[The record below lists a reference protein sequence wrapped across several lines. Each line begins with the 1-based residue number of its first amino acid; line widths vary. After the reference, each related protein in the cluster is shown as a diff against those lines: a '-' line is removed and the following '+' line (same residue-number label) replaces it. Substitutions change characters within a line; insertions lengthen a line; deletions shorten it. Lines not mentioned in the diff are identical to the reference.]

1 MAGVVRTF
9 HEDESFATVAAA
21 IVGSLESAA
30 IRALSDRGLIEFDLT
45 AALALFGGGNFA
57 FR

>member
-1 MAGVVRTF
+1 MSGVVRTF
-9 HEDESFATVAAA
+9 HGLFTTVTAA

-30 IRALSDRGLIEFDLT
+30 IRALGDGGLLEVDVA